1 MEKLLFFDIDGTLID
16 CNKNIHEISDINKE
30 SLDTLKENGHDVFL
44 ATGRCK
50 CFITEGVYSYPF
62 SGYVTC
68 NGGYVE
74 YKNKAIYKAVVPTEA
89 IKATMEISE
98 ELDLDYYFEANDYIY
113 IRNKNNPKHIAFA
126 NNWGM
131 KEETIID
138 NFDPEKIE
146 TYIGMIVVND
156 KKDIPVMT
164 EKLSPYFDV
173 QRHQSEYSFDLTLK
187 GVSKAVGI
195 QKLVEAL
202 HKDMKDT
209 IAFGDG
215 RNDVEML
222 ETVGIGVAMKN
233 AMPEALAVAD
243 EICDAIENDGI
254 TSWLKNKKLI

>member
-1 MEKLLFFDIDGTLID
+1 MSKLLFFDIDGTLID
-16 CNKNIHEISDINKE
+16 CNKGIYEISSVNQK

-44 ATGRCK
+44 ATGRCQ

-74 YKNKAIYKAVVPTEA
+74 YKKQPIFKAIVPSIA
-89 IKATMEISE
+89 IKETMRLAE

-113 IRNKNNPKHIAFA
+113 IRNKKNPKHIAFA
-126 NNWGM
+126 SRWGM
-131 KEETIID
+131 KEETVID
-138 NFDPEKIE
+138 DFDPDEIE

-156 KKDIPVMT
+156 TQDIPLMK
-164 EKLSPYFDV
+164 ERLSPYFDI
-173 QRHQSEYSFDLTLK
+173 QRHQSEISFDLTLK
-187 GVSKAVGI
+187 GVSKAIGI

-202 HKDMKDT
+202 NKDMKDT

-222 ETVGIGVAMKN
+222 ETVGTGVAMKN
-233 AMPEALAVAD
+233 AMEEALEAAD
-243 EICDAIENDGI
+243 EICDSVENDGI
-254 TSWLKNKKLI
+254 TSWLKNKGLI